1 MIRIAIDVAG
11 GDFAP
16 IATLRGASSFLSQ
29 REDVRFL
36 LFGDQEVILQE
47 IKKSSNLG
55 DKSQIFHTELSV
67 KPNEKPSY
75 AVRNGKG
82 TSMWQAI
89 ESVRNG
95 EADIIVSAGNTGAL
109 MALSKILL
117 KTLPNIHRP
126 AIASLLPTKTGSS
139 VMLDL
144 GANTDCDAEILF
156 QFALMGSA
164 FCKALFDIQNPK
176 IGLLNIGSEDTKGSD
191 SIKLASVMVKE
202 CEELSKN
209 FYGYIEGNDIARG
222 IVDVIVTDG
231 FSGNVALKTIEG
243 TAKLFTDFLKKAA
256 NHSLLAKIGF
266 LLARPAIKKVF
277 KKFDPKLYNGAIF
290 LGLNGVVIKSHG
302 SANEASFANAIK
314 FGYELAKN
322 NINQK
327 IIENLMTNRSSLEEK
342 DSLEEY

>member
-16 IATLRGASSFLSQ
+16 IATLRGANSFLSHQ
-29 REDVRFL
+29 KDVRFL

-47 IKKSSNLG
+47 IKKFSNLEE
-55 DKSQIFHTELSV
+55 KSQVFHTELSI
-67 KPNEKPSY
+67 KPNDKPSY

-109 MALSKILL
+109 MAISKILL

-126 AIASLLPTKTGSS
+126 AIAGLLPTKTGSS

-144 GANTDCDAEILF
+144 GGNTDCDAEILF
-156 QFALMGSA
+156 QFALMGNA
-164 FCKALFDIQNPK
+164 FCKVLFGIQSPK

-202 CEELSKN
+202 SDELSKS
-209 FYGYIEGNDIARG
+209 FYGYIEGDDIARG

-243 TAKLFTDFLKKAA
+243 TAKLFTDFLKKA
-256 NHSLLAKIGF
+256 STYSWLAKIGF
-266 LLARPAIKKVF
+266 LLAKPAIKEVF
-277 KKFDPKLYNGAIF
+277 KKFDPKLYNGAMF
-290 LGLNGVVIKSHG
+290 LGLNGIVIKSHG

-314 FGYELAKN
+314 FGYDLAKN

-327 IIENLMTNRSSLEEK
+327 IIENLGISQDFLGVAI
-342 DSLEEY
+342 DSLE